1 MFPKGGMG
9 KLMKQAQEMQEKMSK
24 VQEELNKME
33 VEGQSG
39 GGMIKATVN
48 GKKEL
53 LSLKIEDAI
62 RYLSRQAPLSV
73 ESAKPQI
80 PSKKFMWIANR
91 TKVQNMPEGAE
102 VKDKDKSDLT
112 PPLASKEVQT
122 LLKHVEKCVKH
133 AINI

>member
-24 VQEELNKME
+24 VQEELNKIE

-53 LSLKIEDAI
+53 LSLKIEDEIMNEDKEMIEDLIIAAVNQAI
-62 RYLSRQAPLSV
+62 S
-73 ESAKPQI
+73 SAT
-80 PSKKFMWIANR
+80 SIADEKMNSI
-91 TKVQNMPEGAE
+91 TGGVMGNMKMPGF
-102 VKDKDKSDLT
+102 
-112 PPLASKEVQT
+112 
-122 LLKHVEKCVKH
+122 
-133 AINI
+133 

>member
-53 LSLKIEDAI
+53 LSLKIEDEIMNEDKEMIEDLIIAAVNQAI
-62 RYLSRQAPLSV
+62 S
-73 ESAKPQI
+73 SAT
-80 PSKKFMWIANR
+80 SIADEKMNSI
-91 TKVQNMPEGAE
+91 TGGVMGNMKMPGF
-102 VKDKDKSDLT
+102 
-112 PPLASKEVQT
+112 
-122 LLKHVEKCVKH
+122 
-133 AINI
+133 

>member
-24 VQEELNKME
+24 VQEELSKME

-53 LSLKIEDAI
+53 LSLKIEDEIMNEDKEMIEDLIIAAVNQAI
-62 RYLSRQAPLSV
+62 S
-73 ESAKPQI
+73 SAT
-80 PSKKFMWIANR
+80 SIADEKMNSI
-91 TKVQNMPEGAE
+91 TGGVMGNMKMPGF
-102 VKDKDKSDLT
+102 
-112 PPLASKEVQT
+112 
-122 LLKHVEKCVKH
+122 
-133 AINI
+133 